1 MATFVCRVQFL
12 DDTDPFNSTN
22 FPEPTRPP
30 VYTFREDIPLI
41 NQLAGVHRLLKA
53 PHKLDDCTLQLSHNG
68 TYLDL
73 ESSLAEQRDELEGFQ
88 ADDAGSRGKKHSVIL
103 RTQLTVRVH
112 ACIEKLYNS
121 SGRDLRR
128 ALFSLKQI
136 FQDDKDLV
144 HEFVM
149 AEGLTCL
156 IKVGAEADQNYQN
169 YILRALG
176 QIMLY
181 VDGMNGVI
189 GHPETIQ
196 WLYTLIGS
204 KFRLV
209 VKTALKLLLVFV
221 EYSES
226 NAPLLIQAIASVD
239 TKRGCK
245 SWFNAMEI
253 LQEKDGVDTELLVY
267 AMTLVNK
274 TLAALPDQD
283 SFYDMVDSLEEQG
296 MDTVSQRHLGRK
308 GTDLDLVEQLNIY
321 ETTLRH
327 EDGDDDSQP
336 PPTGCRDR
344 RRVSLGG
351 AEKHRGLE
359 RRRSRR
365 ASLGRPGQAPCSPAS
380 PQKAGFQPFSGH
392 RAEDLSER
400 EEECGVEEEEEEEEE
415 TPVTESDSDEK
426 EGANQTT
433 PRNGVSSFSTP
444 STPTTSR
451 VALGGLL
458 SSSYRQHQES
468 LAAER
473 ERRRVERE
481 ERLQRI
487 EREERNKHSRD
498 YVDKMEEARHARE
511 ERYKNVERLAAE
523 EYERDRV
530 RASRTRP
537 DLSLPFEPSEAWPS
551 SSRSSTPSS
560 FASQEEGEA
569 DLEPETPGTACTP
582 SEAEEADDSSG
593 SVEAEEKQA
602 AAEAGEVEEQKEVED
617 EEVQEEAAA
626 DQEEDG
632 KEPEQEAEQQREEE
646 AEEDSGIL
654 SDKERQ
660 NEEVNEKDNCS
671 ASSISSAS
679 STLEREERVSAEN
692 GFKEAEVN
700 ENCNKLLDSKL
711 FMLDMLYSQSSKP
724 SAEEEEEEKA
734 KEKGEGEEE
743 DRETHQE
750 TSPESSNKEDKSEHR
765 RSIRPIAERFGDLVK
780 DLGSSHLHPDAPAN
794 EPPPPPPPPK
804 KESDTIWDQLL
815 ASPREL
821 RIRDI
826 SFTDLT
832 DDDDKDILD
841 AVLMGG
847 CGDLP
852 PPPPPPPFIPRL
864 PPPPPIL
871 GCCPPPPPLIGV
883 LRPPPPPS
891 SSGPATAPPPS
902 EPPLFNK
909 KKKTIRLFWSEVR
922 PTDCQYQ
929 DHKWSGDSFWSKV
942 EPVKLDTS
950 KLEHLFE
957 TKSKEI
963 PVTKKTAADGKRQEI
978 IVLDSKRS
986 NAINIGLTVLPPPR
1000 TIKTAILNF
1009 DEYALNKEGIEK
1021 LLTMIPT
1028 EEEKQKIQEAQL
1040 ANPDVPLG
1048 SAEQFLL
1055 TLSSISELSARL
1067 QLWAFKMDY
1076 EATEKE
1082 VAEPLQDLKEGM
1094 EQLVKN
1100 KTLRCILS
1108 TLLSIGNFLNGVNA
1122 KGFELTYLEKVPEV
1136 KDTVHKQ
1143 SLLHHACSVVV
1154 ENFPE
1159 STDLYSEIGAITRS
1173 AKVDFDQLQ
1182 ENLCQMERRCK
1193 ASWDHLK
1200 VIAKHEMKP
1209 QLKQKM
1215 SDFLK
1220 DCAERIIILKIV
1232 HRRLINRFHS
1242 FLLYLGHPAYSV
1254 REISVNRFSKILSEF
1269 ALEYRTTRDRVLQ
1282 QKQKRADHR
1291 ERNKTRGKMIM
1302 DMNAPSDDEEE
1313 RECGRNGS
1321 SCSNNGAPSGQDSD
1335 QPQGLGHTEDAAE
1348 HEHMKAVLRTSL
1360 TGSDKEAVGVPGL
1373 RTRTRSRPGRGG
1385 RTVQAWTSAV
1395 EDTQACGDDAADEIM
1410 ERIVRSAT
1418 QGPGTRTQP
1427 RERRRSRANRKSLRR
1442 TLKNGLTP
1450 EEALALGLTDSPDT

>member
-30 VYTFREDIPLI
+30 LYTFREDIPLI

-53 PHKLDDCTLQLSHNG
+53 PHKLDDCALQLSHNG

-88 ADDAGSRGKKHSVIL
+88 QDDTGSRGKKHSVIL

-112 ACIEKLYNS
+112 ACIERLYNS
-121 SGRDLRR
+121 NGRDLRR

-189 GHPETIQ
+189 GHAETIQ
-196 WLYTLIGS
+196 WLYTLVGS

-209 VKTALKLLLVFV
+209 VKTTLKLLLVFV

-226 NAPLLIQAIASVD
+226 NAPLLIEAITSVD
-239 TKRGCK
+239 NKRGCK
-245 SWFNAMEI
+245 PWSNAMEI
-253 LQEKDGVDTELLVY
+253 LHEKDGVDTELLVY
-267 AMTLVNK
+267 AMTLINK

-283 SFYDMVDSLEEQG
+283 SFYDLVDGLEEQG
-296 MDTVSQRHLGRK
+296 METVSQRHLGRK

-321 ETTLRH
+321 EMTLRH

-336 PPTGCRDR
+336 PPMGRRDR
-344 RRVSLGG
+344 RRASLGG
-351 AEKHRGLE
+351 GDKKRGLE

-365 ASLGRPGQAPCSPAS
+365 ASLGRSGHASPCSPAS
-380 PQKAGFQPFSGH
+380 PQRAGFKPFSGQ
-392 RAEDLSER
+392 RAEDMSER
-400 EEECGVEEEEEEEEE
+400 
-415 TPVTESDSDEK
+415 
-426 EGANQTT
+426 
-433 PRNGVSSFSTP
+433 NGGFTSYSSLSSP
-444 STPTTSR
+444 STPTSSR
-451 VALGGLL
+451 PALGGLL

-487 EREERNKHSRD
+487 EREERNKHSRG
-498 YVDKMEEARHARE
+498 YVDKMEEARLARE

-523 EYERDRV
+523 EYEKERV
-530 RASRTRP
+530 RVSRTRP
-537 DLSLPFEPSEAWPS
+537 DLNLTFTPSEAWPS

-560 FASQEEGEA
+560 FASQEDTEA
-569 DLEPETPGTACTP
+569 DLEAETPATPYTP
-582 SEAEEADDSSG
+582 SETGEADDSSA
-593 SVEAEEKQA
+593 SVETEEKEAEATAEE
-602 AAEAGEVEEQKEVED
+602 EEEQKEE
-617 EEVQEEAAA
+617 EEVEVEVHEETTAEKEVEV
-626 DQEEDG
+626 EERAQ
-632 KEPEQEAEQQREEE
+632 EPEKEREEPE
-646 AEEDSGIL
+646 EEDSGIL

-679 STLEREERVSAEN
+679 STLEREERGSAEN
-692 GFKEAEVN
+692 GFKEGEVN
-700 ENCNKLLDSKL
+700 EPCSKLLNSKL
-711 FMLDMLYSQSSKP
+711 FMLDMLYSQNKKP
-724 SAEEEEEEKA
+724 SDEEEEEEDA
-734 KEKGEGEEE
+734 EKEKEREEGEDKETKE
-743 DRETHQE
+743 DAEGQLGDDQE
-750 TSPESSNKEDKSEHR
+750 SDNRDDKSELHG
-765 RSIRPIAERFGDLVK
+765 SIRPFAERFGNLIK
-780 DLGSSHLHPDAPAN
+780 DLTSPHPHLEGPAN
-794 EPPPPPPPPK
+794 EPPPPPPK

-821 RIRDI
+821 RIGDI
-826 SFTDLT
+826 NFTDLT
-832 DDDDKDILD
+832 EDDDKDILD
-841 AVLMGG
+841 TVFMGG

-852 PPPPPPPFIPRL
+852 PPPPPPPCF
-864 PPPPPIL
+864 PPPPPML
-871 GCCPPPPPLIGV
+871 GSCPPPPPLIGIM
-883 LRPPPPPS
+883 RPPPPPS
-891 SSGPATAPPPS
+891 FNCPIPVPPPP

-922 PTDCQYQ
+922 PTDSQYR
-929 DHKWSGDSFWSKV
+929 DYKRSGDSFWSKL
-942 EPVKLDTS
+942 ESVKLDTA

-957 TKSKEI
+957 SKSKEI

-1021 LLTMIPT
+1021 ILTMIPT

-1094 EQLVKN
+1094 EQLEKN
-1100 KTLRCILS
+1100 KTLRYILS
-1108 TLLSIGNFLNGVNA
+1108 TLLSMGNFLNGTNA

-1143 SLLHHACSVVV
+1143 SLLHHACSAVV
-1154 ENFPE
+1154 ENFPQ

-1232 HRRLINRFHS
+1232 HRRIINRFHS
-1242 FLLYLGHPAYSV
+1242 FLLFLGHPAYSV
-1254 REISVNRFSKILSEF
+1254 REISVHRFSKILSEF

-1291 ERNKTRGKMIM
+1291 ERNKTRGKMII
-1302 DMNAPSDDEEE
+1302 DVNAPSDDEEE
-1313 RECGRNGS
+1313 SEQCGRRGS
-1321 SCSNNGAPSGQDSD
+1321 SSNSSAPSGSQESE
-1335 QPQGLGHTEDAAE
+1335 QPQGLGHAEDAAE

-1360 TGSDKEAVGVPGL
+1360 SGGDKESSGVPGL

-1385 RTVQAWTSAV
+1385 RTMQARTPPV
-1395 EDTQACGDDAADEIM
+1395 EDTQICGDDAADEIM

-1418 QGPGTRTQP
+1418 QGPGTRAQP

-1450 EEALALGLTDSPDT
+1450 EEALALGLTDSPDSQM

>member
-30 VYTFREDIPLI
+30 LYTFREDIPLI
-41 NQLAGVHRLLKA
+41 NQLAGLHRLLKA
-53 PHKLDDCTLQLSHNG
+53 PHKLDDCALQLSHNG

-88 ADDAGSRGKKHSVIL
+88 QDDTGCRGKKHSIIL

-112 ACIEKLYNS
+112 ACIERLYNS
-121 SGRDLRR
+121 NGRDLRR

-189 GHPETIQ
+189 GHAETIQ
-196 WLYTLIGS
+196 WLYTLVGS

-226 NAPLLIQAIASVD
+226 NAPLLIQAISSVD
-239 TKRGCK
+239 TKQSCK
-245 SWFNAMEI
+245 PWSNAMEI
-253 LQEKDGVDTELLVY
+253 LHEKDGVDTELLVY
-267 AMTLVNK
+267 AMTLINK

-283 SFYDMVDSLEEQG
+283 SFYDMVDGLEEQG
-296 MDTVSQRHLGRK
+296 METVTQRHLGRK
-308 GTDLDLVEQLNIY
+308 GTDLDLIEQLNIY
-321 ETTLRH
+321 EMTLRH

-336 PPTGCRDR
+336 PPMGRRDR
-344 RRVSLGG
+344 RRASLGG
-351 AEKHRGLE
+351 GDKRCGLE

-365 ASLGRPGQAPCSPAS
+365 ASLGRSGHASPAS
-380 PQKAGFQPFSGH
+380 PASPRRAGFHPFHSQ
-392 RAEDLSER
+392 RIEDLSER
-400 EEECGVEEEEEEEEE
+400 
-415 TPVTESDSDEK
+415 
-426 EGANQTT
+426 
-433 PRNGVSSFSTP
+433 NGGLAAYTSLSTP
-444 STPTTSR
+444 STPTMPR
-451 VALGGLL
+451 PALGGLL

-498 YVDKMEEARHARE
+498 FVDKMEEARQARE

-523 EYERDRV
+523 EFERDRV
-530 RASRTRP
+530 KTSRARP
-537 DLSLPFEPSEAWPS
+537 DLGLAFEPSDTWPS
-551 SSRSSTPSS
+551 SSRSSSPCSL
-560 FASQEEGEA
+560 ASQEDAEA
-569 DLEPETPGTACTP
+569 DHDAEVVSEATSCAVSETGDADDENVEESEAAVEEEETEVKEKEEDDVRVE
-582 SEAEEADDSSG
+582 EAEEVQKD
-593 SVEAEEKQA
+593 AEEEGEEGEQEPVKERE
-602 AAEAGEVEEQKEVED
+602 EAG
-617 EEVQEEAAA
+617 
-626 DQEEDG
+626 
-632 KEPEQEAEQQREEE
+632 
-646 AEEDSGIL
+646 EEDSGIL

-679 STLEREERVSAEN
+679 STLEREERASNEN
-692 GFKEAEVN
+692 GFKEEEVT
-700 ENCNKLLDSKL
+700 EPCSKLLNSKL
-711 FMLDMLYSQSSKP
+711 FMLDMLYSQNKKP
-724 SAEEEEEEKA
+724 CDEEEEEEDA
-734 KEKGEGEEE
+734 EKEQEKDEGGDKETYEEGQRQAVE
-743 DRETHQE
+743 DQQE
-750 TSPESSNKEDKSEHR
+750 NSSKVSK
-765 RSIRPIAERFGDLVK
+765 IKPIAERFGDLIK
-780 DLGSSHLHPDAPAN
+780 DLNSPHPHLDCQAS
-794 EPPPPPPPPK
+794 EPPAPPPK

-821 RIRDI
+821 RIGDI
-826 SFTDLT
+826 NFTDLT
-832 DDDDKDILD
+832 DEDDKDILD
-841 AVLMGG
+841 SVFMGG

-852 PPPPPPPFIPRL
+852 PPPPPPFSFPRL

-871 GCCPPPPPLIGV
+871 GICPPPPPLTGIM
-883 LRPPPPPS
+883 RPPPPCFS
-891 SSGPATAPPPS
+891 SPMPAPPPP

-909 KKKTIRLFWSEVR
+909 KKKTIRLFWSEIR
-922 PTDCQYQ
+922 PADAQYR
-929 DHKWSGDSFWSKV
+929 DYKRSGDSFWSKLDS
-942 EPVKLDTS
+942 VKIDTA

-957 TKSKEI
+957 TKSKEM

-1021 LLTMIPT
+1021 ILTMIPT

-1040 ANPDVPLG
+1040 ANPDIPLG

-1094 EQLVKN
+1094 EQLEKN
-1100 KTLRCILS
+1100 KTLGYILS
-1108 TLLSIGNFLNGVNA
+1108 TLLSIGNFLNGTNA

-1154 ENFPE
+1154 ENFPQ

-1200 VIAKHEMKP
+1200 MIAKHEMKP

-1232 HRRLINRFHS
+1232 HRRIINRFHS
-1242 FLLYLGHPAYSV
+1242 FLIFLGHPAYGV
-1254 REISVNRFSKILSEF
+1254 REISVHRFSKILSEF

-1302 DMNAPSDDEEE
+1302 DVNDPSDDEEE
-1313 RECGRNGS
+1313 IETGKYAS
-1321 SCSNNGAPSGQDSD
+1321 SNSAPSGSQDGE
-1335 QPQGLGHTEDAAE
+1335 QPRGLGHAEDAAE
-1348 HEHMKAVLRTSL
+1348 HEQMKAVLRTSL
-1360 TGSDKEAVGVPGL
+1360 TGGDKEGGGVPGL

-1385 RTVQAWTSAV
+1385 RTMPAWTPPVDDAQ
-1395 EDTQACGDDAADEIM
+1395 TCGDDAADEIM

-1450 EEALALGLTDSPDT
+1450 EEALALGLTDSQDS